1 MTQPI
6 TYDEFKK
13 LQQEGYFKKDRG
25 ATTGPTTIDAS
36 NYESNIPEGDRLKK
50 KDLYNFKNLNTIRN
64 YMARSK
70 GVNYKTA
77 EPEKV
82 VEDFV
87 DHMRYF
93 NSNAI
98 STAGEVMFVSRGSEE
113 DKQAANEAYKL
124 YDSLGNVFVNDGF
137 FGAVDGVRDYVYS
150 AVTDPT
156 NYLGVFTGGYGKAA
170 AVGINQSSRALVKKS
185 ASNAAMKAARSGA
198 TKEVAQKAAKEAGEA
213 MSQKMIANSA
223 KKEAIAKQSEQAAK
237 EAYRIAVS
245 KAASK
250 GADDFIKEEFKKRGK
265 RAVAYTTA
273 YDALFAGVQADAIQ
287 NVYLDVGAQDK
298 YNPLDTAFS
307 TLLGGVG
314 GGLHYVFGKFEGTS
328 GLGAGIK
335 ELNAAS
341 RAKEQPLRAINN
353 LQDQLKKLKDA
364 KAPKAEIKTIE
375 NRIRELKKKTIGP
388 KILSDSAQK
397 QAEKLM
403 KENLDSWASKV
414 ERGTYKLGNDAMP
427 EGMLHEILFGADGKG
442 GLQKIFIDNGMKLKR
457 NTTVSDM
464 ATNIIR
470 HMDDDYLQD
479 LSETMY
485 DVSNIH
491 LGDLD
496 GLAVDIGDVMAREI
510 SRAGGTLSVMSQF
523 RRAIDGGVVAGNE
536 ILTDSL
542 NSKAVRDTLE
552 SEFKKGA
559 LARKAK
565 PFTYGQSV
573 WKRLLVSSPATTA
586 ANVMGFGQFYVGQT
600 VSDILSGGMLSISA
614 TLLHGGK
621 KTKEG
626 RELIRKAG
634 VYKQI
639 QAQKM
644 LNLLDPFTTHD
655 AYMDF
660 LNKHKDVKGLLHET
674 IGAAVERSSKR
685 YGIDE
690 NNTIIYGKYGVE
702 NFTKAAMD
710 ITGVRIQDS
719 FTKSTMFMTE
729 MDKYLRLKYEGR
741 TLTDVLKKGDLEVID
756 DDVIGGALDTTM
768 RSVFSKDY
776 TTNDQA
782 LAGVAKI
789 VEQFSNAPGLGTIL
803 PFGRFFNN
811 VVATAYQWSPL
822 SFLPAASRIAKGEGI
837 KAQEA
842 LSRSIVGTAAL
853 GMAIL
858 HSEKQEQKGL
868 AYNEVEVGG
877 GTVVDVRNIFP
888 YSMFLAVGRAA
899 NLARKGERVGRE
911 NIEDITQQLAV
922 GQLARDAQFGN
933 DLYNVFDVIFN
944 SDRGTEANV
953 SAMLEAIYKSS
964 GGIVAGFARPLDAA
978 NRAVGFMFETDTIKD
993 PRQARGGAV
1002 FTQQATKYFDNILEA
1017 FIDET
1022 DNITGEKLRVATR
1035 AGDLYDANPLARIFG
1050 LTVKRGKT
1058 AAEQVYSMAEMKTWT
1073 ADSRTKMTQ
1082 YDRVFNS
1089 AIAPMLE
1096 VKMQKLVESA
1106 RFKKADVG
1114 QRRGM
1119 VKDVMKKARNITREY
1134 LDATSGT
1141 NFLQRQRYKA
1151 STKGSKDQQSKA
1163 RKYMRDKFGVTA
1175 KLEDYSYRELQVYNS
1190 YIDHLKYLD
1199 ETNF

>member
-1 MTQPI
+1 MTDTI
-6 TYDEFKK
+6 SYEEFKK
-13 LQQEGYFKKDRG
+13 LYNAGRFSGGKKPKN
-25 ATTGPTTIDAS
+25 ATTITISED
-36 NYESNIPEGDRLKK
+36 NFESNIPEGDKLKK
-50 KDLYNFKNLNTIRN
+50 KDLYSYKNLNTIRN
-64 YMARSK
+64 YMSRSK

-77 EPEKV
+77 DPEKV

-93 NSNAI
+93 NSNSI
-98 STAGEVMFVSRGSEE
+98 STAGEVMFVSRGSDE
-113 DKQAANEAYKL
+113 DKYAAKEAYKL

-137 FGAVDGVRDYVYS
+137 YGAVDGVFDYVYS

-156 NYLGVFTGGYGKAA
+156 NYLGAFTAGYGKAA
-170 AVGINQSSRALVKKS
+170 AVGINQSSRALVKKA

-250 GADDFIKEEFKKRGK
+250 GADDFIKGEFKKRGK

-298 YNPLDTAFS
+298 YNHLETAFS

-314 GGLHYVFGKFEGTS
+314 GGLHYVFGKFEGKS
-328 GLGAGIK
+328 GLGAGIQ

-341 RAKEQPLRAINN
+341 RAKEQPLRVISN
-353 LQDQLKKLKDA
+353 LQDQLKKLKDD
-364 KAPKAEIKTIE
+364 KAPKEKIKTIE
-375 NRIRELKKKTIGP
+375 ARIRDLKKKTIGP

-397 QAEKLM
+397 QAEKVM

-414 ERGTYKLGNDAMP
+414 ERGAYKLGNDAMP

-442 GLQKIFIDNGMKLKR
+442 GLQKIFIDNGIKLKR

-523 RRAIDGGVVAGNE
+523 RRAIDGGVVSGNE

-542 NSKAVRDTLE
+542 NNKAVRDTLE
-552 SEFKKGA
+552 SEFK
-559 LARKAK
+559 LAKKAK

-600 VSDILSGGMLSISA
+600 VSDILSGGMLAVSA
-614 TLLHGGK
+614 TLLQGGK

-626 RELIRKAG
+626 RELIRQAG
-634 VYKQI
+634 VYKQM

-644 LNLLDPFTTHD
+644 LNLLDPFTTHN

-702 NFTKAAMD
+702 NFAKAAMD

-842 LSRSIVGTAAL
+842 LSRSMVGTAAL
-853 GMAIL
+853 GMAML

-888 YSMFLAVGRAA
+888 YSLFLAVGRAA
-899 NLARKGERVGRE
+899 NLVRKGERVGKE
-911 NIEDITQQLAV
+911 NIEDVTQQLAV

-944 SDRGTEANV
+944 ADRSTEAGV
-953 SAMLEAIYKSS
+953 SAMLDAIYKSS
-964 GGIVAGFARPLDAA
+964 GGIIAGFARPLDAA

-1089 AIAPMLE
+1089 AIAPILE
-1096 VKMQKLVESA
+1096 VKMQKLVESE

-1119 VKDVMKKARNITREY
+1119 VKDVMGSVRDTVREH

-1141 NFLQRQRYKA
+1141 DFLQRQRYKA
-1151 STKGSKDQQSKA
+1151 STKGTKDQQFKA
-1163 RKYMRDKFGVTA
+1163 KKYMKDKFGVTA
-1175 KLEDYSYRELQVYNS
+1175 KLENFSYKELQIYNS

>member
-6 TYDEFKK
+6 TYEEFKK
-13 LQQEGYFKKDRG
+13 LQEQGYFKKDKG
-25 ATTGPTTIDAS
+25 ATTGSTTIDES
-36 NYESNIPEGDRLKK
+36 FYESNIPEGDKLKK

-64 YMARSK
+64 YMSRSK
-70 GVNYKTA
+70 GVDYKTA
-77 EPEKV
+77 ESKKV

-93 NSNAI
+93 NSNTI

-137 FGAVDGVRDYVYS
+137 FGAVDGIRDYVYS

-156 NYLGVFTGGYGKAA
+156 NYLGAFTAGYGKAA
-170 AVGINQSSRALVKKS
+170 AVGINQSSRALVKKA

-198 TKEVAQKAAKEAGEA
+198 TKEIAQKAAKEAGEA

-250 GADDFIKEEFKKRGK
+250 GADAFIKGEFKKRGK

-314 GGLHYVFGKFEGTS
+314 GGLHYAFGKFEGKS
-328 GLGAGIK
+328 GLAASMQ
-335 ELNAAS
+335 ELNAAT
-341 RAKEQPLRAINN
+341 RAKEQPLRVINN
-353 LQDQLKKLKDA
+353 LQDKLKKLKDA
-364 KAPKAEIKTIE
+364 KAPEKDIE
-375 NRIRELKKKTIGP
+375 AVKVRIRELKKKAIGP

-397 QAEKLM
+397 QAEKVM

-427 EGMLHEILFGADGKG
+427 EGMLHEILFGADGKS
-442 GLQKIFIDNGMKLKR
+442 GLQKVYIDNGIKLKR

-464 ATNIIR
+464 ATNIIK

-479 LSETMY
+479 LSEVMY
-485 DVSNIH
+485 DVSSIH

-523 RRAIDGGVVAGNE
+523 RRAIDGGVVSGNE

-542 NSKAVRDTLE
+542 NNKAVRDTLE
-552 SEFKKGA
+552 SEFK
-559 LARKAK
+559 LAKKAK

-586 ANVMGFGQFYVGQT
+586 ANVMGFGQFYIGQT
-600 VSDILSGGMLSISA
+600 VSDILSGGMLAVSA

-621 KTKEG
+621 RTKEG
-626 RELIRKAG
+626 RELIRQAD

-655 AYMDF
+655 AYMEF

-685 YGIDE
+685 YGIGED
-690 NNTIIYGKYGVE
+690 NTIIYGKYGVE
-702 NFTKAAMD
+702 NFAKAAMN
-710 ITGVRIQDS
+710 ITGVRVQDS

-741 TLTDVLKKGDLEVID
+741 TLIDVLKKGDLEIID

-776 TTNDQA
+776 TTDDQA

-842 LSRSIVGTAAL
+842 LSRSMVGTAAL
-853 GMAIL
+853 GMAML

-888 YSMFLAVGRAA
+888 YSLFLAVGRAA
-899 NLARKGERVGRE
+899 NLARKGERVGKE
-911 NIEDITQQLAV
+911 NIEDVTQQLAV

-953 SAMLEAIYKSS
+953 SAMMEAIYKSS

-1058 AAEQVYSMAEMKTWT
+1058 AAEQAYSMSEMKTWT

-1096 VKMQKLVESA
+1096 VKMQKLVESN
-1106 RFKKADVG
+1106 RFKNADVG

-1119 VKDVMKKARNITREY
+1119 IKDVMKKVRNTTREY

-1151 STKGSKDQQSKA
+1151 STKGTKDQQFKA
-1163 RKYMRDKFGVTA
+1163 IKYMKDKFGVTA
-1175 KLEDYSYRELQVYNS
+1175 KLENFSYKELQIYNS